1 MKYILTFIVIC
12 LLCGSATVNAQHT
25 RFITE
30 GVIEFNKTVNMH
42 ALIKKLIAKDKS
54 SFMQQGG
61 EQYIRT
67 QPQFKIM
74 KSTLSFSKE
83 KTFFKPVEE
92 ATSSGM
98 FFTQAVNQNNTIFTD
113 LYTGTSISQKK
124 VFEETFL
131 LSDSTRK
138 INWKITDE
146 TRNIAGYDCRRANA
160 LVMDSI
166 YVVAFYTDEIVTSGG
181 PESFSGLPGMI
192 LGVALPHENITWFAS
207 SVSDRPVPP
216 TALVPPKKGKAT
228 TNKALKETLLSIM
241 KNWGSSAQSI
251 LKDFML

>member
-1 MKYILTFIVIC
+1 MKYILTFTVIC
-12 LLCGSATVNAQHT
+12 LLAGPISLSAQHT

-30 GVIEFNKTVNMH
+30 GVIEFNKSVNMH
-42 ALIKKLIAKDKS
+42 ALLKKIIAKDKS
-54 SFMQQGG
+54 TFMQQIA

-67 QPQFKIM
+67 QPQFKVM
-74 KSTLSFSKE
+74 KSTLSFSKD
-83 KTFFKPVEE
+83 KTLFKPVEE
-92 ATSSGM
+92 AASSTM
-98 FFTQAVNQNNTIFTD
+98 FFTQGVNQNNTIFND
-113 LYTGTSISQKK
+113 LSTGMSISQKK

-131 LSDSTRK
+131 VSDSTRK
-138 INWKITDE
+138 IKWKITDE

-166 YVVAFYTDEIVTSGG
+166 YVVAFYTDDIVPSGG

-192 LGVALPHENITWFAS
+192 LGVALPHENTTWFAS

-216 TALVPPKKGKAT
+216 NALVPPKKGKAAT
-228 TNKALKETLLSIM
+228 HKSLRETLLSVM
-241 KNWGSSAQSI
+241 KNWGSSAQTI